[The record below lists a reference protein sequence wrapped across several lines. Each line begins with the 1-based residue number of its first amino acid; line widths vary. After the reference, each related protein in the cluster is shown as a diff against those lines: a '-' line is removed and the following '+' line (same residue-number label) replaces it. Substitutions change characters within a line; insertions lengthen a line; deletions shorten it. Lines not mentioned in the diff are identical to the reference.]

1 MESVPKDKQRGSS
14 PHRYSR
20 EFKLEAVRRL
30 QQPTQSATQLA
41 QELGI
46 KRTLLYRW
54 AEEVEAK
61 GDAAF
66 TFAPSALADPR
77 DAELRRLRRE
87 LEQVRE
93 ERDILKK
100 RRRTS
105 LSTGGEVRLCC

>member
-30 QQPTQSATQLA
+30 QQRTQSATQLA
-41 QELGI
+41 QELDI

-66 TFAPSALADPR
+66 TFAPSASPGANPH

-100 RRRTS
+100 AQAYFTLHRR
-105 LSTGGEVRLCC
+105 